1 MTGLFL
7 LAAVLLAATLWWLT
21 RPLRKAP
28 VPTGSSERAD
38 LEQLRDRLVIQ
49 LRELDAERADRGI
62 DSTVAG
68 DEEMRLSAELASVL
82 KRLDAAAASPATGTS
97 PAPSRRAGLLVT
109 LILAVG
115 LVAVGGGLYA
125 WRNGGNISGFLQAA
139 ESGVDSARVA
149 PMVFQMV
156 ARLEQR
162 LKEQPNDAD
171 GWARLGRAY
180 AVLQRNQQ
188 ARDAYA
194 RAYALAPGNVAVLSD
209 YAWLVFNEDP
219 TNTSGLTYDLYS
231 RLYKLEPSHPDA
243 LWFLGFA
250 SFQHGDYRKAVTLWE
265 RLLKLLPPDDPGRA
279 HLQQA
284 IDSAHARLAR

>member
-1 MTGLFL
+1 MIALFL
-7 LAAVLLAATLWWLT
+7 LAALLLAATLWWLT
-21 RPLRKAP
+21 RPLRRTPA
-28 VPTGSSERAD
+28 PTGSSERAD

-49 LRELDAERADRGI
+49 LAELDAERADHGI

-68 DEEMRLSAELASVL
+68 DEELRLSAELASVL
-82 KRLDAAAASPATGTS
+82 KRLDAAAAPSAEVTP

-115 LVAVGGGLYA
+115 LVAFGAGLYA

-139 ESGVDSARVA
+139 ETGVDSARV
-149 PMVFQMV
+149 PPIVFQMV
-156 ARLEQR
+156 KRLEQH
-162 LKEQPNDAD
+162 LQQQPNDAN

-180 AVLQRNQQ
+180 AVLERKEA

-194 RAYALAPGNVAVLSD
+194 RAYALAPDNVAVLSD

-219 TNTSGLTYDLYS
+219 TNTGGLTFDLYS
-231 RLYKLEPSHPDA
+231 RLYKLEPTHPDA

-250 SFQHGDYRKAVTLWE
+250 AYQRGDFHNALTLWD
-265 RLLKLLPPDDPGRA
+265 RLLKLLPADDPGRE
-279 HLQQA
+279 HLKQA
-284 IDSAHARLAR
+284 MDSARARLAH